1 MMSLL
6 LNTLS
11 RFVIAFLGLQPM
23 QLSSSGFKSSWFLG
37 LLFKAGP
44 NLYNQPH
51 PLPVPSNT

>member
-6 LNTLS
+6 LNMLS

-23 QLSSSGFKSSWFLG
+23 QLSSSGFKSSWF
-37 LLFKAGP
+37 KVGP